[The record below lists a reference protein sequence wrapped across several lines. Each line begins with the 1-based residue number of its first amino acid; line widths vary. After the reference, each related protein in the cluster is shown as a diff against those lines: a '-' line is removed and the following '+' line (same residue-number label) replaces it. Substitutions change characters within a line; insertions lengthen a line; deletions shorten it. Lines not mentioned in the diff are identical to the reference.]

1 MIQALARHSFSH
13 STDDFGAQNQKY
25 VHSSHIRKKT
35 MMGTL
40 HQKIYSSFK
49 GLSISPSIDQFLSS
63 CHLSPLAIHLCFNDW
78 QMPLPGVVEIQN
90 SDTQREHFNLQS
102 SGKYLNSSSFL
113 LSHFNLNIIILTS
126 IFDISFFKSYDTLPQ
141 SNVAWKTT
149 VFFFWSMLVS
159 LLTNERAILWT
170 VYVSVFLGI

>member
-1 MIQALARHSFSH
+1 MSEANSRKGIEAMIQALARHSFSH

-113 LSHFNLNIIILTS
+113 LSHFNLTIIILTS
-126 IFDISFFKSYDTLPQ
+126 IFDISFFKSYDTKSKIHESFP
-141 SNVAWKTT
+141 SAM
-149 VFFFWSMLVS
+149 VFA
-159 LLTNERAILWT
+159 TQNKIH
-170 VYVSVFLGI
+170 